1 MYTSDYLRD
10 MLNIRNKSAAEHFTL
25 VSNIKKYI
33 IKVVDSPPGCNDIY
47 ESTKRFEA
55 FAGRLRYADVT

>member
-1 MYTSDYLRD
+1 MNSIKIENRT
-10 MLNIRNKSAAEHFTL
+10 EHSIL
-25 VSNIKKYI
+25 VLNIKKYI

-55 FAGRLRYADVT
+55 FAGRLRHADIT